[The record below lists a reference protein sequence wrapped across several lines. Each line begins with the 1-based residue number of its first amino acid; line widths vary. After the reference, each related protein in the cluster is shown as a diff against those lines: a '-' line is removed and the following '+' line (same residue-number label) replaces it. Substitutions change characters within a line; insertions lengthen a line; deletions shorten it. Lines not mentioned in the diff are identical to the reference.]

1 MANASLTPILSNF
14 EKLFSKLNERFYNNE
29 LQAPVI
35 TISPDT
41 TKGAYGWCTGWRAW
55 AEKSLK
61 DLASMTPEEAKA
73 AENSGYYEIN
83 LCAEHI
89 ARSYIEVAETLLH
102 EMVHLYNLQEQVQ
115 DTSRGGF
122 YHNKHFK
129 AAAEDHG
136 LVCEKTPKY
145 GFSKTVFTDEAREF
159 VESLG
164 ETQFSLYRHG
174 EPKAISSSKKSSS
187 RKYVCPCCRA
197 IIRATKEVRVIC
209 AECDVEFEEVEC

>member
-1 MANASLTPILSNF
+1 MANASLTPIIENF

-29 LQAPVI
+29 LQNPVI

-55 AEKSLK
+55 AEKAPQ
-61 DLASMTPEEAKA
+61 DLEGMTQEEVKE
-73 AENSGYYEIN
+73 AESKGYYEIN

-89 ARSYIEVAETLLH
+89 ARSYIEVAQTLLH
-102 EMVHLYNLQEQVQ
+102 EMVHLYNLKEGVQ

-129 AAAEDHG
+129 AAAENHG

-164 ETQFSLYRHG
+164 DAQFTLYRRG
-174 EPKAISSSKKSSS
+174 EPKSISSKKSSSS
-187 RKYVCPCCRA
+187 RKYVCPCCGA